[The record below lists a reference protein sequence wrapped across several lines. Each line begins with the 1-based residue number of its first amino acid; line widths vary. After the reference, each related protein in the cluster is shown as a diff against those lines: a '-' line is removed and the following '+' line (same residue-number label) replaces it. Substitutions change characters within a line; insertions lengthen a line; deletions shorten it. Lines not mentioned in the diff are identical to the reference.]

1 MSLSAVFF
9 HSTSF
14 LFNFTSFEEKKYF
27 RLFPICVYAV
37 IIVYKYMSV
46 FVFVIGCVWVE
57 CVSVCAF
64 EIFSFYG
71 FQNSQFFLNLNY
83 LHTFRSDVFVC
94 VCDDFVEITWPPPPR
109 CHRQPNAELNLCI
122 YCILNFITLFLHLF
136 YTRFVLCWRD
146 SSVCCGSSLSQ
157 LFFVLLLFSLNSPIS
172 IITIPY
178 FHNFTFYFI

>member
-9 HSTSF
+9 HSSSF

-71 FQNSQFFLNLNY
+71 FQNSQFFFKFKLFAYVSKWCVCLC
-83 LHTFRSDVFVC
+83 VC
-94 VCDDFVEITWPPPPR
+94 VMISLKSHDR
-109 CHRQPNAELNLCI
+109 HRRGVIVNQMPNWICAFTAFSI
-122 YCILNFITLFLHLF
+122 SLHYF
-136 YTRFVLCWRD
+136 YT
-146 SSVCCGSSLSQ
+146 
-157 LFFVLLLFSLNSPIS
+157 
-172 IITIPY
+172 
-178 FHNFTFYFI
+178 YFILDLCCVDEIVRCVAALHSPNFFSSCFYSL